1 MCTSVLIH
9 SSILYLHSGSAREM
23 GSGQAGGKQLALVPS
38 QAQPAS
44 TAPTVGAAP
53 ASSNPAGDRTSSAI
67 TTPDR

>member
-1 MCTSVLIH
+1 
-9 SSILYLHSGSAREM
+9 M

-53 ASSNPAGDRTSSAI
+53 ASSNPVGDRTSSAI